1 MLLIY
6 PLLLECALPELQNH
20 LAAFDF
26 NLGFFSNLNP
36 VTF

>member
-6 PLLLECALPELQNH
+6 PLLLEYDLPKLQNH
-20 LAAFDF
+20 LAAFHF

-36 VTF
+36 ITF